1 MKILIIDDDASIVEL
16 IKKGLAAESF
26 LVESAADGERGSFM
40 ARTGAYCLII
50 LDNCLPK
57 LSGTEVLKEIREE
70 KIYTPIIMLT
80 IKSEMEDKEIAFNLG
95 ADDYLTKPFL
105 IEELLI
111 RIKALLRRPAK
122 IKTPNLRLGD
132 LVLNTQSGIFKR
144 QGKEIYLT
152 KREFCLLQYFFKRK
166 GEIISRGEILENV
179 WDYNSDP
186 LSNSIETHIA
196 SLRRKINFGS
206 LPDLIHTFPGR
217 DYKLALKKT
226 T

>member
-1 MKILIIDDDASIVEL
+1 
-16 IKKGLAAESF
+16 
-26 LVESAADGERGSFM
+26 
-40 ARTGAYCLII
+40 
-50 LDNCLPK
+50 LPK

-217 DYKLALKKT
+217 GYKLALKKT

>member
-1 MKILIIDDDASIVEL
+1 MKILIIDDDVNIVEL
-16 IKKGLAAESF
+16 VKKGLAAESF
-26 LVESAADGERGSFM
+26 LVESASDGERGSFM

-57 LSGTEVLKEIREE
+57 LSGPEVLKEIRDS

-80 IKSEMEDKEIAFNLG
+80 IKSEMQDKETAFTLG

-105 IEELLI
+105 IEELLV
-111 RIKALLRRPAK
+111 RIKALLRRPSK
-122 IKTPNLRLGD
+122 IQNANLRLGD
-132 LVLNTQSGIFKR
+132 LALNTQSGSFR
-144 QGKEIYLT
+144 RGGKEIYLT

-166 GEIISRGEILENV
+166 GELISRGEILENV

-196 SLRRKINFGS
+196 SLRRKINFGAR
-206 LPDLIHTFPGR
+206 PDLIHTFPGR
-217 DYKLALKKT
+217 GYKLALKKT